1 MEPGQLGYSID
12 ANGVSLT
19 GSKKRD
25 WKSEW
30 RVIEYEDC
38 GGDPIFLDSKANNTP
53 IYTAEHGMGE
63 WTPLRI
69 ADSFEAFQ
77 KSLTIVSE
85 IAIGRENPMLLEK
98 NP

>member
-1 MEPGQLGYSID
+1 M
-12 ANGVSLT
+12 SLT
-19 GSKKRD
+19 GSKKGD

-30 RVIEYEDC
+30 RVIGYEDC
-38 GGDPIFLDSKANNTP
+38 CGDPIFVDSKANDTP

-69 ADSFEAFQ
+69 ADSFEAFL